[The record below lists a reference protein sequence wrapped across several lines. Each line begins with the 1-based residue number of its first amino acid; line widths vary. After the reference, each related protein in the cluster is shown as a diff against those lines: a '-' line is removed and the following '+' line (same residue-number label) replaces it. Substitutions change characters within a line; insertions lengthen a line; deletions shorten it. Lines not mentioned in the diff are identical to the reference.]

1 MNASTLK
8 SKVLEEIDRVP
19 EDRLRQVYDFVHY
32 FRLGLETSKNNAK
45 QRTMQFAGCWRDMP
59 DEMFTDFLGEI
70 TQRRQQA
77 FSRRRS
83 GILIVNGELWI

>member
-1 MNASTLK
+1 MESSTLK
-8 SKVLEEIDRVP
+8 SKVLEEINLVP

-32 FRLGLETSKNNAK
+32 FRLGLETSRSNGK
-45 QRTMQFAGCWRDMP
+45 QIMDFAGCWRDMP
-59 DEMFTDFLGEI
+59 DEMFTDFLEEI

-83 GILIVNGELWI
+83 SEAGPG